1 MKRRRFL
8 VGATMV
14 VGGIGAAFTAVPFI
28 ASWQPSA
35 RARAAG
41 APVEVD
47 ISKLEPGQQVTVEWR
62 GKPIWVLRRTPAIL
76 DRLATLTDSDRLRDP
91 LAEVESQQ
99 PSYITGPLRS
109 LKEEYLVVIAIC
121 THLGCVPLFRPELGS
136 VTDDWPGGYFC
147 PCHGSKFDFAG
158 RVFKAVPA
166 PTNLVIPPYRFLSD
180 TRLEIGVD
188 PQLTTS

>member
-1 MKRRRFL
+1 MTRRRFL
-8 VGATMV
+8 VGATVV
-14 VGGIGAAFTAVPFI
+14 VGAVGAVFTAVPFI

-47 ISKLEPGQQVTVEWR
+47 IGKLKPGQQVTVEWR

-76 DRLATLTDSDRLRDP
+76 ERLATLTDSGRLRDP
-91 LAEVESQQ
+91 LAEVEAQQ
-99 PSYITGPLRS
+99 PAYISGPLRAI
-109 LKEEYLVVIAIC
+109 KEEYLVIIAIC
-121 THLGCVPLFRPELGS
+121 THLGCVPAFRPKPGS

-166 PTNLVIPPYRFLSD
+166 PTNLEIPPYRFLSD
-180 TRLEIGVD
+180 SRVEIGTD
-188 PQLTTS
+188 PEPTAS

>member
-1 MKRRRFL
+1 MTRRRFL
-8 VGATMV
+8 VGATVV
-14 VGGIGAAFTAVPFI
+14 VGAVGAVFTAVPFI

-35 RARAAG
+35 RAAG

-47 ISKLEPGQQVTVEWR
+47 VGKLKPGQQVTVEWR

-76 DRLATLTDSDRLRDP
+76 ERLATLTDSGRLRDP
-91 LAEVESQQ
+91 LAEVEAQQ
-99 PSYITGPLRS
+99 PAYISGPLRAI
-109 LKEEYLVVIAIC
+109 KEEYLVVIAIC
-121 THLGCVPLFRPELGS
+121 THLGCVPSFRPKPGS

-166 PTNLVIPPYRFLSD
+166 PTNLEIPPYRFLSES
-180 TRLEIGVD
+180 RVEIGTD
-188 PQLTTS
+188 PEPTSS